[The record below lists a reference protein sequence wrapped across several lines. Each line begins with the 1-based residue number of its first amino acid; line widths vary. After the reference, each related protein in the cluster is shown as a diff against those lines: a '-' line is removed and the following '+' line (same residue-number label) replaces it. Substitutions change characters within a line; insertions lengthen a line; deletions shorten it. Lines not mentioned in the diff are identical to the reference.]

1 MISGM
6 LKSFLGFLRNLNS
19 KPPLQ
24 RGAVRAGGIFLI
36 LIPVTVLFD
45 YAVGTSTEWSVATF
59 VEMGIVSIICA
70 VVVHY
75 LGSGTSGSS
84 DSQKK
89 PSTTRSPR

>member
-1 MISGM
+1 MISSV
-6 LKSFLGFLRNLNS
+6 LKSLLGFLRNLNS

-24 RGAVRAGGIFLI
+24 RGAVRAGGMFLI

-59 VEMGIVSIICA
+59 VEIGVVSVIYA

-75 LGSGTSGSS
+75 LGSGTESS
-84 DSQKK
+84 DGQKT